1 MSVLDNDG
9 RPVDLEEGLQVL
21 VEWPDRVLTYCTVHA
36 LGEAWA
42 ISTFLHGMPARVP
55 VDILA
60 DRGVKVSA
68 S

>member
-1 MSVLDNDG
+1 VTTHIIGKPPAPKPNG
-9 RPVDLEEGLQVL
+9 
-21 VEWPDRVLTYCTVHA
+21 
-36 LGEAWA
+36 GEAWA

-60 DRGVKVSA
+60 ERGVKVRA

>member
-1 MSVLDNDG
+1 VAYFPNGTAGTMYQE
-9 RPVDLEEGLQVL
+9 R
-21 VEWPDRVLTYCTVHA
+21 YCHIIGKPPA
-36 LGEAWA
+36 PNGGEAWA

-60 DRGVKVSA
+60 ERGVKVRA